1 MQGVDEDDRDRVDGV
16 LRDLRQAADHWAAVL
31 ADADATTFCV
41 DLGDVRAVVDA
52 DGRLTSLALSPSVTT
67 DYTHTELAAR
77 LNGALAVLREAA
89 EADFRSRYGNPMSK
103 RPEGPPRCP

>member
-16 LRDLRQAADHWAAVL
+16 LRDLRQEADHWAAVL
-31 ADADATTFCV
+31 ADADATTFSV

-77 LNGALAVLREAA
+77 LNGALAALREAA
-89 EADFRSRYGNPMSK
+89 DEDFRTRFGPATAEC
-103 RPEGPPRCP
+103 PEGPPRCP